1 MWKERNSL
9 EAENDQNFWI
19 LNKGN
24 CWILDVDVYRG
35 EVTYKRVVN
44 PTKFTEHGSNW
55 LLLSVRIQDLS
66 ILLARAS

>member
-9 EAENDQNFWI
+9 EAENVENFWI

-35 EVTYKRVVN
+35 EVKN
-44 PTKFTEHGSNW
+44 TKG
-55 LLLSVRIQDLS
+55 
-66 ILLARAS
+66 